1 MVKLRLKQRKIDGP
15 LVRNMGG
22 KRYEITYE
30 NEVDM
35 PLKYAISIMYSLDYT
50 FTEQDKKDFSK
61 LGEHQLSVLKRVTN
75 TKLDDEVKA
84 TLGIST
90 RKPMFAKKSKPSI
103 VEKEEEKPTKEK
115 ASPLPPDLDKLT
127 VKQLQVL
134 LAERDI
140 SAKGRK
146 ADLIKALTESE

>member
-103 VEKEEEKPTKEK
+103 VEKEEEKPTKERLPHY
-115 ASPLPPDLDKLT
+115 PL
-127 VKQLQVL
+127 
-134 LAERDI
+134 I
-140 SAKGRK
+140 
-146 ADLIKALTESE
+146 

>member
-1 MVKLRLKQRKIDGP
+1 MVKLKLKQRKIHGP

-35 PLKYAISIMYSLDYT
+35 PLKYAISIMYCLDYT

>member
-1 MVKLRLKQRKIDGP
+1 M
-15 LVRNMGG
+15 
-22 KRYEITYE
+22 
-30 NEVDM
+30 
-35 PLKYAISIMYSLDYT
+35 
-50 FTEQDKKDFSK
+50 
-61 LGEHQLSVLKRVTN
+61 TN
-75 TKLDDEVKA
+75 TKLDNEVKE

-90 RKPMFAKKSKPSI
+90 RKSTFAKKSKPSI

-146 ADLIKALTESE
+146 AVLIKALMENE

>member
-1 MVKLRLKQRKIDGP
+1 
-15 LVRNMGG
+15 MGG
-22 KRYEITYE
+22 K
-30 NEVDM
+30 
-35 PLKYAISIMYSLDYT
+35 SLDYT

-134 LAERDI
+134 LADV
-140 SAKGRK
+140 
-146 ADLIKALTESE
+146 